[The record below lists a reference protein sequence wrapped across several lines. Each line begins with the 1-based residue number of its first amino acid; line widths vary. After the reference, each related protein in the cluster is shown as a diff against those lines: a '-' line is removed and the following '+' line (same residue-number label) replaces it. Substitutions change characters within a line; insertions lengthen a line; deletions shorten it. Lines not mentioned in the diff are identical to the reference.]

1 MRSCSYL
8 AEIFAETLVHSSTEP
23 CDDVDF
29 TFQVFFNMKEHTVY
43 VRQRPFLRTFLERV
57 AEIFEIIVFTAS
69 ESVYAE
75 KLLDILDPDRT
86 LIARRAY
93 RESCIFSD
101 GSYAKDLTILGV
113 DLARI
118 AIIDNSPQVS
128 VYFFFGFSMFYFK
141 VLHFVV
147 YFQERP
153 RIDIC
158 RLSVKNQIER
168 IFIWNDCIVSHCCH
182 FRSLPNCNFSWMF

>member
-1 MRSCSYL
+1 M
-8 AEIFAETLVHSSTEP
+8 
-23 CDDVDF
+23 
-29 TFQVFFNMKEHTVY
+29 
-43 VRQRPFLRTFLERV
+43 
-57 AEIFEIIVFTAS
+57 FEIIVFTAS

-75 KLLDILDPDRT
+75 KLLDILDPDRM

-128 VYFFFGFSMFYFK
+128 VYLFFLGGLVFLVFH
-141 VLHFVV
+141 VL
-147 YFQERP
+147 FQSFAL
-153 RIDIC
+153 C
-158 RLSVKNQIER
+158 RLLSRKT
-168 IFIWNDCIVSHCCH
+168 
-182 FRSLPNCNFSWMF
+182 

>member
-1 MRSCSYL
+1 
-8 AEIFAETLVHSSTEP
+8 
-23 CDDVDF
+23 
-29 TFQVFFNMKEHTVY
+29 MKEHTVY
-43 VRQRPFLRTFLERV
+43 VRQRPFLQTFLERV
-57 AEIFEIIVFTAS
+57 AEMFEIIVFTAS

-128 VYFFFGFSMFYFK
+128 VYPFFFRGGGVGFFGFSMFYFK
-141 VLHFVV
+141 VLHSVL

-158 RLSVKNQIER
+158 RLSVKNQVER
-168 IFIWNDCIVSHCCH
+168 IFI
-182 FRSLPNCNFSWMF
+182 

>member
-1 MRSCSYL
+1 
-8 AEIFAETLVHSSTEP
+8 
-23 CDDVDF
+23 
-29 TFQVFFNMKEHTVY
+29 MKEHTVY

-101 GSYAKDLTILGV
+101 GSYTKDLTILGV

-128 VYFFFGFSMFYFK
+128 VYLFVFGGVGFFGFSMFYFK
-141 VLHFVV
+141 VLHSVI

-168 IFIWNDCIVSHCCH
+168 IFI
-182 FRSLPNCNFSWMF
+182 

>member
-23 CDDVDF
+23 CDDADF

-57 AEIFEIIVFTAS
+57 AEMFEIIVFTAS

-75 KLLDILDPDRT
+75 KLLDILDPDRM

-128 VYFFFGFSMFYFK
+128 VYLFFFGGLVFLVFH
-141 VLHFVV
+141 VL
-147 YFQERP
+147 FQSFAL
-153 RIDIC
+153 C
-158 RLSVKNQIER
+158 RLLSRKT
-168 IFIWNDCIVSHCCH
+168 
-182 FRSLPNCNFSWMF
+182 